1 MIGGIGWPSIYFL
14 EPQLLWFLLV
24 PGLIFLL
31 WAWRLVLYR
40 RDAVRF
46 RRRRL
51 LPIRERLSLFGGL
64 LFWLG
69 VIAAC
74 ALAVVALARPA
85 VIGSA
90 VNTSAVD
97 LIVLQDGSA
106 SMHVT
111 DVDGDRWQR
120 SMKFLR
126 VLAQTLRWN
135 NDRLALATFAHIA
148 APQVRLTKDPNT
160 FFFFLDHLDRES
172 PFPLQNDTTWDTNI
186 EVGIHW
192 GIRLFEKD
200 REVHGPSA
208 NAAGFLLISDGQA
221 WSGKVE
227 NAIKDAVSQEIP
239 IHVVG
244 VGTQSGGL
252 IPNPGINSE
261 LEAPIHSSLDRA
273 SLLAI
278 ASAGNGNYVELDRE
292 SDREIAA
299 RVIDSLRS
307 RAKKP
312 SIQQTAQ
319 NVYWPVLFAIA
330 CVTAMSLL
338 VVQDVQELWLHAGG
352 AGLALMLLWL
362 LTN

>member
-1 MIGGIGWPSIYFL
+1 
-14 EPQLLWFLLV
+14 
-24 PGLIFLL
+24 
-31 WAWRLVLYR
+31 
-40 RDAVRF
+40 
-46 RRRRL
+46 
-51 LPIRERLSLFGGL
+51 LFGGL

-74 ALAVVALARPA
+74 ALAIVALAHPWVVA
-85 VIGSA
+85 SV
-90 VNTSAVD
+90 VNTSGVD

-111 DVDGDRWQR
+111 DVEGDRWQR
-120 SMKFLR
+120 SMRFLR
-126 VLAQTLRWN
+126 LLGQSLRWN

-186 EVGIHW
+186 EIGIHW

-208 NAAGFLLISDGQA
+208 NAPGFLLISDGQA

-227 NAIKDAVSQEIP
+227 TAVKDAASRGIP
-239 IHVVG
+239 IHVIG

-252 IPNPGINSE
+252 IPDAAGNSE
-261 LEAPIHSSLDRA
+261 LEPPIHSSLDRA

-278 ASAGNGNYVELDRE
+278 ATAGNGMYMELDRE
-292 SDREIAA
+292 SDREIAT
-299 RVIDSLRS
+299 RIVDSVRN

-319 NVYWPVLFAIA
+319 DVYWPFLFAIA
-330 CVTAMSLL
+330 FVTAISFLM
-338 VVQDVQELWLHAGG
+338 VQDVQELWLHAGG
-352 AGLALMLLWL
+352 AGLAAVALWL